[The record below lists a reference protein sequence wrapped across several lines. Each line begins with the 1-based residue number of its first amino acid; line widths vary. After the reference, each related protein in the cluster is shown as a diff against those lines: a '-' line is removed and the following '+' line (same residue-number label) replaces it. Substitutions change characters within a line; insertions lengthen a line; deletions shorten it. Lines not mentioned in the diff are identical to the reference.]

1 MSYIQI
7 NLGGELRGLKF
18 NQLAIEVIGNYND
31 SQTTTG
37 FLYAMIYGG
46 LKGNAYVKREELTVT
61 FEQVCDWV
69 DVMEDKEKVIAEVS
83 KVLADTQIWQDLVKK
98 GTEEIEE
105 KKKAIESELTTTSSL
120 L

>member
-18 NQLAIEVIGNYND
+18 NQMAIEIIGNYND
-31 SQTTTG
+31 SQTTSG

-46 LKGNAYVKREELTVT
+46 LKGNAYVKREELTCT

-69 DVMEDKEKVIAEVS
+69 DSIQDKEKVIGDVS
-83 KVLADTQIWQDLVKK
+83 KALSETNIWQELVKK
-98 GTEEIEE
+98 GKEEPEE
-105 KKKAIESELTTTSSL
+105 KKKVTENEPTTI
-120 L
+120 